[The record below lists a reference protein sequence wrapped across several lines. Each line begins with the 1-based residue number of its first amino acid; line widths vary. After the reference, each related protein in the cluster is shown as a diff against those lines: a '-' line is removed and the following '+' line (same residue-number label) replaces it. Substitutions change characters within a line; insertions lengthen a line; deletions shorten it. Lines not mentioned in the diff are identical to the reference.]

1 MAVLFIEFPKP
12 ETLITVPP
20 EFDTSTRPL
29 VGVPIVRFA
38 PVNEMPVSQEL
49 LTVVSPDTIGQEVC
63 AWTPAMA
70 MRVDP
75 TIRAICLMAELI
87 TNFVF

>member
-1 MAVLFIEFPKP
+1 MFPVP
-12 ETLITVPP
+12 ITLITIFLG
-20 EFDTSTRPL
+20 FDTSTGSP

-38 PVNEMPVSQEL
+38 LVKEMPVSQEL
-49 LTVVSPDTIGQEVC
+49 LTVVSPDASGQEVW

-75 TIRAICLMAELI
+75 TTRAICLMAELI
-87 TNFVF
+87 TNFVH